1 MKQKVEIDAGA
12 ATERGGWDLIL
23 NTTMDLYAGSPN
35 PYPHSKVQ
43 HFDSKHRSV
52 LHTHGILVC

>member
-1 MKQKVEIDAGA
+1 MEIDAGV

-52 LHTHGILVC
+52 FYTHGILVW